1 MALARLLS
9 RGQRGLEAYE
19 VVVEVHLAGGLP
31 AFTITG
37 LPAAAVRESRDRVRA
52 ALITSGHDF
61 PDRRIT
67 AHLGPAD
74 VPKDG
79 GRFDLAI
86 AVGLVMAQ
94 RHRTWADERTELI
107 GELALSGDVRSVNG
121 VLPAVLASRDA
132 GRAIVVPAAN
142 AAEAALVADAE
153 AYAAETLADVIAH
166 VEGKRT
172 LPRIKPKPIVA
183 AHEAGHDL
191 SDVRGQAQA
200 KRALVIAAA
209 GAHNV
214 LLVGPPGS
222 GKSMLAER
230 LRGLLPPLDLEDML
244 LVASIASVAGDRS
257 MLDNG
262 LRPPF
267 RAPHHTASDVALVG
281 GGAVPRPGE
290 ISLAHAGVL
299 FLDELPEFSRRVLD
313 TLRQPLEQGVV
324 HIARAQRTAT
334 FPADVLL
341 VAAMNPCPCGYAG
354 TGLRPCTCPAG
365 AVERYQRRLSGP
377 LRDRFDL
384 AIDLPAVAWEELRT
398 HVPGESTAIVR
409 DRVLAARERQVAR
422 QGQLNSRLRGDVEL
436 WRELRDPAA
445 ERLIGQAAGRFQL
458 SARAITRV
466 VRVART
472 IADLAGSDAIG
483 AEHVAEALQY
493 RVREVRADQMS
504 APNV

>member
-267 RAPHHTASDVALVG
+267 RAPHHTASAAAIVG
-281 GGAVPRPGE
+281 GGTRVKPGE
-290 ISLAHAGVL
+290 ISLAHRGVL
-299 FLDELPEFSRRVLD
+299 FLDELPEFSRIALEA
-313 TLRQPLEQGVV
+313 LREPLEAGVARISRV
-324 HIARAQRTAT
+324 HDHVE
-334 FPADVLL
+334 FPAEFQLI
-341 VAAMNPCPCGYAG
+341 AAMNPCPCGFLGDG
-354 TGLRPCTCPAG
+354 TDRCRCTPA
-365 AVERYQRRLSGP
+365 RLEQYRSRISGP
-377 LRDRFDL
+377 LLDRFDMHVEVPRVPF
-384 AIDLPAVAWEELRT
+384 DGPAANAAGGETARLR
-398 HVPGESTAIVR
+398 PQ
-409 DRVLAARERQVAR
+409 VLAARERQLAR
-422 QGQLNSRLRGDVEL
+422 
-436 WRELRDPAA
+436 
-445 ERLIGQAAGRFQL
+445 AGRLNARLPDAALWKSARPSAAAIALLKRVVNQWQL
-458 SARAITRV
+458 SMRSGIRV
-466 VRVART
+466 MKVART
-472 IADLAGSDAIG
+472 IADLDGRDGVSEAD
-483 AEHVAEALQY
+483 VAEALQL
-493 RVREVRADQMS
+493 RVLDR
-504 APNV
+504 PLP

>member
-1 MALARLLS
+1 ASGEARSGRSGAFPQAPMALARLLS

-267 RAPHHTASDVALVG
+267 RAPHHTASAAAIVG
-281 GGAVPRPGE
+281 GGTRVKPGE
-290 ISLAHAGVL
+290 ISLAHRGVL
-299 FLDELPEFSRRVLD
+299 FLDELPEFSRIALEA
-313 TLRQPLEQGVV
+313 LREPLEAGVARISRV
-324 HIARAQRTAT
+324 HDHVE
-334 FPADVLL
+334 FPAEFQLI
-341 VAAMNPCPCGYAG
+341 AAMNPCPCGFLGDG
-354 TGLRPCTCPAG
+354 T
-365 AVERYQRRLSGP
+365 
-377 LRDRFDL
+377 DRC
-384 AIDLPAVAWEELRT
+384 
-398 HVPGESTAIVR
+398 
-409 DRVLAARERQVAR
+409 
-422 QGQLNSRLRGDVEL
+422 
-436 WRELRDPAA
+436 
-445 ERLIGQAAGRFQL
+445 
-458 SARAITRV
+458 
-466 VRVART
+466 
-472 IADLAGSDAIG
+472 
-483 AEHVAEALQY
+483 
-493 RVREVRADQMS
+493 
-504 APNV
+504 